1 MISPNIKANSA
12 EPGTFGIPCNQV
24 SSLPAVIS
32 FTFTSQSGQPFDLT
46 IPSSELSVGP
56 FKSNPS
62 LCQTLINADDSFNI
76 IGASLLKHYYS
87 VWDIGNQRMGFAPTG
102 KVYAILPRFH
112 FLLTDC
118 YRNRIL
124 KLYLVTIYDVLTSN
138 EKNIRTRCVLRFY

>member
-1 MISPNIKANSA
+1 MKGYQNFYELDMEKRGMGRLENYRLVSCASA
-12 EPGTFGIPCNQV
+12 Q
-24 SSLPAVIS
+24 
-32 FTFTSQSGQPFDLT
+32 
-46 IPSSELSVGP
+46 
-56 FKSNPS
+56 
-62 LCQTLINADDSFNI
+62 CQTLINADDSFNI

-138 EKNIRTRCVLRFY
+138 EKNIRTRFVLRFH